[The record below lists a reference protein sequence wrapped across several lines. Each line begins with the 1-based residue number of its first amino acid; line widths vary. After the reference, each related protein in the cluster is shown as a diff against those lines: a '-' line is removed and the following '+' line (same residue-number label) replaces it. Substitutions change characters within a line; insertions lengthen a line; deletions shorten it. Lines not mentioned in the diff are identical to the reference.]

1 MDMWLYGWQPLCLG
15 HLVANFGG
23 FSYCASEDKK
33 LLIYYM
39 ISKDHVS
46 QALRDFM
53 GGNPW

>member
-1 MDMWLYGWQPLCLG
+1 MDMWLYGWQPLCLD

-23 FSYCASEDKK
+23 FCHCASEDKK